1 MAVSAD
7 ELGPLKY
14 KSRIYGYSS
23 KNIPLEIY
31 EPLTAHAHILI
42 IGSIHGD
49 ESMGTVLLSECLR
62 AFTQNELTASV
73 ILSANP
79 DGILAGTRC
88 NARGVD
94 LNRNFPAKNWS
105 ADPVYYRNR
114 PGDTQNI
121 ALSPGETGGSEPET
135 GSLISLIE
143 AQNPK
148 LIVSLHGFLA
158 CIDDPDASPIAKDLA
173 MRTNMEVVPDVG
185 YSTPG
190 SFGSWCAEKR
200 IPIITY
206 EFPAINITELKRNHN
221 PVLKDLMTGY
231 YDSML

>member
-158 CIDDPDASPIAKDLA
+158 CIDDPD
-173 MRTNMEVVPDVG
+173 VG